1 MEMAQRTRFAKVS
14 ERIGRH
20 VSEDELLHELA
31 GGEARIAMTAI
42 EGIDLAGMSVDAATF
57 EEVVFRSCTFDDVD
71 FSRCGFTDVIFIDCR
86 FVQSPMD
93 RCWLNRC
100 EFRSCSALGM
110 QFRKSRLT
118 GVGIEDSQFRY
129 ADFSDST
136 VERFRAAHTGFAE
149 SIWHGA
155 RPKRISFDGCDL
167 TKAEFFRTPLA
178 GIDVSTCEFSGVTVS
193 SDFHEL
199 RGCIVSP
206 QQAVELSGLLGVTV
220 REA

>member
-1 MEMAQRTRFAKVS
+1 MAQRTRFAKVS

-20 VSEDELLHELA
+20 VSEDELLREFA

-42 EGIDLAGMSVDAATF
+42 EGIDLAGMSVDAAAF
-57 EEVVFRSCTFDDVD
+57 EEVVFRSCTF
-71 FSRCGFTDVIFIDCR
+71 TDVIFIGCR

-149 SIWHGA
+149 SIWQGA
-155 RPKRISFDGCDL
+155 RPQRISFDGCDL